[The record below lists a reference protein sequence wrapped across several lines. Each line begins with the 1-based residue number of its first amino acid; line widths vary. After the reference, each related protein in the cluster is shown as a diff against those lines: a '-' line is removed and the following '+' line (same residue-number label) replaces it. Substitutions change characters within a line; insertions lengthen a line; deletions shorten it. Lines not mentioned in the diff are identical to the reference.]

1 VVARPLAALAQQ
13 AGKVY
18 RVGVIFTT
26 TPVLGEGGTRACP
39 TGLQSVRTGFVCPRD
54 VEGQKSH
61 LELLS
66 AEGRF
71 ERFGDFVAEL
81 VHLKADV
88 IVTSARRR
96 DPSRRLVHAIVKCAV
111 LTAASRRTIHNHMVD
126 FSDVQLD
133 RAFAALADPT
143 RRAILDRLAHNSEL
157 AVTQIAGRFDVSLP
171 AVIKHLD
178 VLARAGLIERA
189 KTGRTVQCRL
199 RAEPM
204 ETAMQWLAR
213 YERFWT
219 ERLNALAKFVEEDQ
233 CSPSPASLSSAASKP
248 RRLKSSRRGWTPKK

>member
-1 VVARPLAALAQQ
+1 
-13 AGKVY
+13 
-18 RVGVIFTT
+18 
-26 TPVLGEGGTRACP
+26 
-39 TGLQSVRTGFVCPRD
+39 
-54 VEGQKSH
+54 
-61 LELLS
+61 
-66 AEGRF
+66 
-71 ERFGDFVAEL
+71 
-81 VHLKADV
+81 
-88 IVTSARRR
+88 
-96 DPSRRLVHAIVKCAV
+96 
-111 LTAASRRTIHNHMVD
+111 MVD
-126 FSDVQLD
+126 FGDVQLD

-143 RRAILDRLAHNSEL
+143 RRAILDRLAHDSEL

-219 ERLNALAKFVEEDQ
+219 ERLNALAKVRRGGPMLTK
-233 CSPSPASLSSAASKP
+233 PSLTLK
-248 RRLKSSRRGWTPKK
+248 RRLKASPAQVFSRGRTRKK